1 MKCEMF
7 DVLVELAKKKTRVT
21 TLNMAKRLGSSQQ
34 TMSRKIRELESLGL
48 IERET
53 AAKGQFVSLTDEGA
67 KFIRKKYLELRE
79 IVERPK
85 TESIAFGGLLVSGS
99 GEGRYYVGQDEY
111 FLQFHEKLGFRPFLG
126 TLNVRLKTVQDVK
139 AKNEME
145 NMRPITIRGFKK
157 DNRTF
162 GDIRSYPCMIN
173 RKARGA
179 VIIPERT
186 HHPTDIVEI
195 IASEDLRKSLGMK
208 EDDYVH
214 VEIRI

>member
-7 DVLVELAKKKTRVT
+7 DVLIELAKKKTRVT

-195 IASEDLRKSLGMK
+195 IASEDLRKSLGLK

-214 VEIRI
+214 VEMRI

>member
-7 DVLVELAKKKTRVT
+7 DVLVELAKRKTRVT
-21 TLNMAKRLGSSQQ
+21 TLEMAKRLGSSQQ

-53 AAKGQFVSLTDEGA
+53 AAKGQFVSLTDEGV

-79 IVERPK
+79 IVERPR
-85 TESIAFGGLLVSGS
+85 TESVAFGGVLVSGS

-111 FLQFHEKLGFRPFLG
+111 FLQFHEKFGFRPFLG
-126 TLNVRLKTVQDVK
+126 TLNVRLKTVHDVK
-139 AKNEME
+139 AKDEMQK
-145 NMRPITIRGFKK
+145 MRPITIRGFKR

-162 GDIRSYPCMIN
+162 GDIRSYPCIIN
-173 RKARGA
+173 RKAKGA

-186 HHPTDIVEI
+186 HHATDIVEI
-195 IASEDLRKSLGMK
+195 ISSEDLRKSLCLK
-208 EDDYVH
+208 DDDYVH
-214 VEIRI
+214 VEVRL

>member
-85 TESIAFGGLLVSGS
+85 TESIAFGGGLVSGS

-126 TLNVRLKTVQDVK
+126 TLNVRLKTIQDVK
-139 AKNEME
+139 AKDEME

-186 HHPTDIVEI
+186 HHATDIVEI
-195 IASEDLRKSLGMK
+195 IASEDLRKSLGLK

>member
-7 DVLVELAKKKTRVT
+7 DVLVELAKRKTRVT
-21 TLNMAKRLGSSQQ
+21 TLDMAKRLGSSQQ
-34 TMSRKIRELESLGL
+34 TMSRKIRELESVGL

-53 AAKGQFVSLTDEGA
+53 AAKGQFVSLTDDGA

-85 TESIAFGGLLVSGS
+85 TESIAFGGVLVSGS

-126 TLNVRLKTVQDVK
+126 TLNIRLKTIRDVK
-139 AKNEME
+139 AKDEMD
-145 NMRPITIRGFKK
+145 NMRPTIIRGFKK

-162 GDIRSYPCMIN
+162 GDIRSYQCMIN

-186 HHPTDIVEI
+186 HHATDIVEI
-195 IASEDLRKSLGMK
+195 ISSEYLRKSLGLK
-208 EDDYVH
+208 EDDYVQ
-214 VEIRI
+214 VEIKI

>member
-7 DVLVELAKKKTRVT
+7 DVLVELAKRKTRVT
-21 TLNMAKRLGSSQQ
+21 TLDMAKRLGSSQQ

-85 TESIAFGGLLVSGS
+85 TESIAFGGVLVSGS

-139 AKNEME
+139 AKDEME

-157 DNRTF
+157 DNRAF
-162 GDIRSYPCMIN
+162 GDINTYPCMIN

-195 IASEDLRKSLGMK
+195 IASEDLRKTLCLK